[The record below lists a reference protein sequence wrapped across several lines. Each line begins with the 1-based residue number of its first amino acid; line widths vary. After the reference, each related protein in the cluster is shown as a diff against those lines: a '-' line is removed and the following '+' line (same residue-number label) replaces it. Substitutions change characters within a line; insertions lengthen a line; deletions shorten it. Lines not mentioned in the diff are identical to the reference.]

1 MSESPKYKRI
11 LLKISGECLAGDK
24 GSGICPLVLGRIA
37 QEIKEVHDRGVEVGI
52 VVGGGNIFRGIEA
65 VADQGIDRAQ
75 ADYMGM
81 LATVINGLAMQ
92 GALENAGSFTRLMS
106 AIEMKEVSEPFIPR
120 RAVRHLEKGRI
131 VIFAAGTGSP
141 FFTTDTAAALRAAQ
155 IGAQAIFKATDVDG
169 VFDKDPRLN
178 SDAVRYDQLS
188 YIDVLRKELKVMDS
202 TAISLSKDHRIPII
216 IFNVEILGN
225 IQRAILGDD
234 VGTMVS

>member
-1 MSESPKYKRI
+1 
-11 LLKISGECLAGDK
+11 
-24 GSGICPLVLGRIA
+24 
-37 QEIKEVHDRGVEVGI
+37 
-52 VVGGGNIFRGIEA
+52 
-65 VADQGIDRAQ
+65 
-75 ADYMGM
+75 
-81 LATVINGLAMQ
+81 
-92 GALENAGSFTRLMS
+92 
-106 AIEMKEVSEPFIPR
+106 
-120 RAVRHLEKGRI
+120 
-131 VIFAAGTGSP
+131 AGTGSP

>member
-1 MSESPKYKRI
+1 M
-11 LLKISGECLAGDK
+11 
-24 GSGICPLVLGRIA
+24 LGRIA

>member
-1 MSESPKYKRI
+1 M
-11 LLKISGECLAGDK
+11 LD
-24 GSGICPLVLGRIA
+24 RIA
-37 QEIKEVHDRGVEVGI
+37 QEIKEVHDKGVEVGI

-92 GALENAGSFTRLMS
+92 GALEKAGSFTRLMS
-106 AIEMKEVSEPFIPR
+106 AIEMKEVSEPFIQR

-141 FFTTDTAAALRAAQ
+141 FFTTDTAAALRATQ